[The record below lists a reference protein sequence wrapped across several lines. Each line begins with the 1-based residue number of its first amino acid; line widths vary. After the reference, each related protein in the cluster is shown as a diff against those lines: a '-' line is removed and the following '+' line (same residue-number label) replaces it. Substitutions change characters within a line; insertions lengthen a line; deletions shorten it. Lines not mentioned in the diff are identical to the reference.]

1 MNYEIYSKDGKKLAL
16 NEVDEYLCKQ
26 LNIEISAED
35 YCFPFNDL
43 VFIGSLSIEKDARG
57 FTTPEK
63 VAEWA
68 KESAYSLQTTAL
80 VSYLLTY
87 KYDIKSWK

>member
-26 LNIEISAED
+26 LNIEISEED

-43 VFIGSLSIEKDARG
+43 VFIGSLSVEKDARG

-68 KESAYSLQTTAL
+68 KESTYSLPMKNQLA
-80 VSYLLTY
+80 LTY
-87 KYDIKSWK
+87 TMHKS